1 MRYKLPV
8 VIIPLKEGGY
18 LARCEEVRATATGD
32 TSEEAL
38 KNLHEA
44 IVEMIGEFG
53 EATVFEG
60 LNPQSEVRVIEVA
73 V

>member
-8 VIIPLKEGGY
+8 IITKIKNEY

-32 TSEEAL
+32 SPEDAVN
-38 KNLHEA
+38 NLREA
-44 IVEMIGEFG
+44 IDEMINEYGQ
-53 EATVFEG
+53 EAVFQDVGYESQ
-60 LNPQSEVRVIEVA
+60 LRLIEVA